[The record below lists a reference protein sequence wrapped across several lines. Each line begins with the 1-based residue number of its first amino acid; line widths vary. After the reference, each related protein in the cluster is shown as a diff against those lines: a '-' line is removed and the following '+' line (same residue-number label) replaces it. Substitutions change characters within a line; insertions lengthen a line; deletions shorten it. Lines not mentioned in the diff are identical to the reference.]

1 MKEPAEI
8 GFLSSV
14 KKAECTGKAVVGD
27 KLDLYFEDSRYK
39 RGFLF
44 GKGTA
49 SVNGKPAV
57 KAEIGIFMEQ
67 SESGGED

>member
-1 MKEPAEI
+1 M
-8 GFLSSV
+8 
-14 KKAECTGKAVVGD
+14 GD
-27 KLDLYFEDSRYK
+27 KLDLYFEVSRYK

-67 SESGGED
+67 SESGEKIDRNKACRVCGKLADFPEG